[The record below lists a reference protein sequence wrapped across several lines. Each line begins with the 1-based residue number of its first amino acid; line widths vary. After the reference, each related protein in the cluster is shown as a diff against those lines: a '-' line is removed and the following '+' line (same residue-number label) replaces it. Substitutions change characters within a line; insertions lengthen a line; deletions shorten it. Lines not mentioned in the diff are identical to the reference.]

1 MKKNKGFVVSTILY
15 SILIAFL
22 IVLGVTLYIFSSATT
37 MVGSAT
43 DDLVNAT
50 NLSITPIIVNDG
62 ENRRNDILAVITSKY
77 GDYYWPKDFNMSVNE
92 DSISGKSSMSMP
104 ITINYY
110 CDNNYE
116 ELMTM
121 EEKNENGI
129 QSYSYKCNDENI
141 SIFYLVVSDGTGSAK
156 SSVVNPYTQQ
166 GLN

>member
-92 DSISGKSSMSMP
+92 DSISEESSGYIQFVVKCSD
-104 ITINYY
+104 
-110 CDNNYE
+110 DNASYANCKNFSIS
-116 ELMTM
+116 EL
-121 EEKNENGI
+121 EGFYIKI
-129 QSYSYKCNDENI
+129 SYKDNPEVYSTSYI
-141 SIFYLVVSDGTGSAK
+141 SHNK
-156 SSVVNPYTQQ
+156 Q

>member
-1 MKKNKGFVVSTILY
+1 MLLYIKNRRLIMKKNKGFVVSTILY

-92 DSISGKSSMSMP
+92 DSISEESSGYIPFVVECSDV
-104 ITINYY
+104 NG
-110 CDNNYE
+110 NNTDCT
-116 ELMTM
+116 ELLNSDQ
-121 EEKNENGI
+121 EYFKI
-129 QSYSYKCNDENI
+129 KISYKDNLEVY
-141 SIFYLVVSDGTGSAK
+141 STSYIFLQNK
-156 SSVVNPYTQQ
+156 
-166 GLN
+166 

>member
-92 DSISGKSSMSMP
+92 DSISKESSGYIPFIVKCS
-104 ITINYY
+104 NDDASYAD
-110 CDNNYE
+110 CNNFLIS
-116 ELMTM
+116 EL
-121 EEKNENGI
+121 EGFYIKI
-129 QSYSYKCNDENI
+129 SYKDNPEV
-141 SIFYLVVSDGTGSAK
+141 SSTSYIFLQNK
-156 SSVVNPYTQQ
+156 
-166 GLN
+166 